1 MPFRYRVI
9 DDGDILLVRAVGEAD
24 VLDWFRLNRDKP
36 AEVTPHRCGLLID
49 LRKRTNLPSTPSV
62 RAIGEGMRR
71 QLRFAAVA
79 VVAREGTQL
88 GLARMVALAVDGNG
102 RPLAT
107 FSALGEARSWLRSQV
122 GGGASRVD
130 RDRGAR

>member
-9 DDGDILLVRAVGEAD
+9 DGGEILLVRAVGEAD
-24 VLDWFRLNRDKP
+24 VLDWIRLNRDAP
-36 AEVTPHRCGLLID
+36 TGVRPHECGLLID

-62 RAIGEGMRR
+62 RAIGEALRR

-79 VVAREGTQL
+79 MVARSGTQF
-88 GLARMVALAVDGNG
+88 GLARMVELTAETES

-107 FSALGEARSWLRSQV
+107 FGALREARAWLRDRL
-122 GGGASRVD
+122 RVQPD
-130 RDRGAR
+130 